1 MKKVISLLLIA
12 MMLFGLVACGGDAA
26 EGGSKETTA
35 ATTVA
40 TEPAETERPM
50 PSFLVPSPMTERPMY
65 TVSENPTIE
74 ELRQTAVQAM
84 HDMLSIQWSTEVTI
98 DYNKTGA
105 VSHKDYH
112 YEPETIYN
120 GLPYADGQTNL
131 YVFLEY
137 YDERSGL
144 LMMEGDGQWLNQY
157 LGNTCAG
164 SLMWA
169 WSTVCDSLTGKYVN
183 TSMVPAYGCLPVGP
197 YTYPDFNFLKEYKED
212 AGKVS
217 TAMICSYNGLEVML
231 ESYAAIK
238 MADAITNSKSEHTMM
253 VIEDATV
260 VRDSEGNIN
269 PAQSYV
275 ILQDQAAGT
284 GNTASTFY
292 EYNDPNDGTLHHYTG
307 RTGPIAVKMTFM
319 ELFNAT
325 YIPVTTAEFLGL
337 EEYVKP
343 EVKFTK
349 ADATTVDELL
359 SGTVTSN
366 YPMCMFKVIAT
377 SESGRET
384 EVHHVYFNRV
394 DVQGSEPGLFDGKAR
409 NFKISGERIAIQEG
423 LESLAAGNYT
433 ITFEVTEPNGEVFD
447 IATVSYSK

>member
-12 MMLFGLVACGGDAA
+12 MMLFGLVACGGDAS
-26 EGGSKETTA
+26 EGESKETTA

-50 PSFLVPSPMTERPMY
+50 PSFLVPSPTTERPMY

-74 ELRQTAVQAM
+74 ELRQTAVRAM

-112 YEPETIYN
+112 YEPEKIYC

-131 YVFLEY
+131 YVWLEY

-169 WSTVCDSLTGKYVN
+169 WSTVCDSLTGRYVN
-183 TSMVPAYGCLPVGP
+183 TSMVPAYGCIPVGT
-197 YTYPDFNFLKEYKED
+197 YTYPNFEFLKEYKEE
-212 AGKVS
+212 AGQVS

-231 ESYAAIK
+231 ESYAQIK

-260 VRDSEGNIN
+260 VRDAEGNIN
-269 PAQSYV
+269 PSQSYV

-284 GNTASTFY
+284 SNTASTFY
-292 EYNDPNDGTLHHYTG
+292 EYHDAETGTDHHYTG

-343 EVKFTK
+343 QAEFSK
-349 ADATTVDELL
+349 ANAASIDEML
-359 SGTVTSN
+359 SGVVTSN
-366 YPMCMFKVIAT
+366 YPMCMFKIIAT
-377 SESGRET
+377 GESGKKT
-384 EVHHVYFNRV
+384 EVHHVYFDRT
-394 DVQGSEPGLFDGKAR
+394 DVQGSTPGAFDGQAR
-409 NFKISGERIAIQEG
+409 NFKLSSERIGIQEG
-423 LESLAAGNYT
+423 LDSLAAGNYT
-433 ITFEVTEPNGEVFD
+433 LTLEVTEPNGEV
-447 IATVSYSK
+447 ITVATVSYSK